1 MKNKSTFSSNANYFD
16 LLKSVSD
23 SKFASFD
30 LKFFDNALA
39 TDILRGSNSSTS
51 IRKTSSS
58 SLNHKND
65 QPFDADTYAEII
77 RDMLITDD
85 YVPGES
91 SKTGLYLENLYR
103 KDIVIFRDSF
113 QKAWLELYRHNE
125 HHIANFICIA
135 SSLEYEM
142 LEDRADAL
150 IIAGYGH
157 VSPLVNEAV
166 IRAVEMWEQE
176 KHIDYL
182 TNMRPTNIA
191 WLDKYK
197 DSVIQDLKLGL

>member
-1 MKNKSTFSSNANYFD
+1 MKNKNIFSSDANYID
-16 LLKSVSD
+16 LLKSLSD
-23 SKFASFD
+23 SKFSSFD
-30 LKFFDNALA
+30 IKFFDYTIA
-39 TDILRGSNSSTS
+39 TDILKSTS
-51 IRKTSSS
+51 SSSSSKKAASS

-65 QPFDADTYAEII
+65 QAFNADAYAEII

-85 YVPGES
+85 YIPGES

-103 KDIVIFRDSF
+103 KDMSLFRDSF
-113 QKAWLELYRHNE
+113 QKAWLELYRYNE

-157 VSPLVNEAV
+157 ISPLVNEAV

-182 TNMRPTNIA
+182 TNMRPTNIN

-197 DSVIQDLKLGL
+197 DNVIQDLKLGL

>member
-1 MKNKSTFSSNANYFD
+1 MKDKNIFSSDANYKSF
-16 LLKSVSD
+16 LKSLSA
-23 SKFASFD
+23 SKFSSFD
-30 LKFFDNALA
+30 LKFFDNAIA
-39 TDILRGSNSSTS
+39 ADILTGANSSTS
-51 IRKTSSS
+51 INKAASS
-58 SLNHKND
+58 SLNYRND
-65 QPFDADTYAEII
+65 QKFNADAYAEII
-77 RDMLITDD
+77 RDLLITDD

-103 KDIVIFRDSF
+103 KDIALFRDSF
-113 QKAWLELYRHNE
+113 QKSWLELYSYNE

-157 VSPLVNEAV
+157 ISPLVNESV

-182 TNMRPTNIA
+182 ANMRPTGIN